1 MNMHMS
7 LNIKLL
13 KFNMQPNLVYIY
25 IYIGQ
30 SKGRNDYLPLNPLQR
45 TK

>member
-1 MNMHMS
+1 MHMS

-25 IYIGQ
+25 ILDKVKEEMTIF
-30 SKGRNDYLPLNPLQR
+30 L
-45 TK
+45 

>member
-25 IYIGQ
+25 IGQ